1 MEEAANELIELLC
14 DLQEEEAA
22 GQEEDHKGDHKFIFK
37 LTLLTSFINLHREL
51 SASLHGSVE
60 CPSYWRS

>member
-14 DLQEEEAA
+14 DLQEEAA

-37 LTLLTSFINLHREL
+37 LTFLTSFINLHTEF
-51 SASLHGSVE
+51 SASLGGSVG
-60 CPSYWRS
+60 CRSYWRS